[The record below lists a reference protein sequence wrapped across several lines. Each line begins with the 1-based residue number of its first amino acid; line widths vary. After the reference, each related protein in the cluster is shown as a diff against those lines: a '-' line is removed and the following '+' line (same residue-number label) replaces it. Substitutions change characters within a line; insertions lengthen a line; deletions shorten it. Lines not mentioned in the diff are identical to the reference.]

1 MSPKQSRRYS
11 EYVIKSYSIYEL
23 NIDRYTTKR
32 EAKNWGAHK
41 HFFPFLYWVGFKST
55 ILFCRLKAT
64 QFLRGVQEYQLYS
77 ELLENI
83 DVGKGVMKH

>member
-1 MSPKQSRRYS
+1 MLKMSPKQSRRYS

-32 EAKNWGAHK
+32 EAKNWGTHK

-64 QFLRGVQEYQLYS
+64 QLFERDTGIS
-77 ELLENI
+77 TLL
-83 DVGKGVMKH
+83 